1 MIFHASDFHVYFQP
15 ASCDLRVYLRH
26 KGEPEAKPSPYVEV
40 LKKLGDRHEA
50 SHLQTFPEFIDMKA
64 GMDRERRTI
73 EAIKNRAPV
82 IYQARFKATL
92 PVNGITCEVIGEP
105 DFLIATPN
113 GYIIRDS
120 KMARRVTKDDHPEI
134 LHQLRIYG
142 WLFEK
147 NLEEPPHRLEAHS
160 GTGEIIEIPYN
171 NGDGTIETL
180 ERIISIRL
188 AESEPYSPVGWSK
201 CGGCGYNER
210 CWNQAKE
217 NKDVALLVAV
227 DQNLAFALR
236 ANGVSTIDE
245 LLKSYTDQSLAEL
258 KKPWGN
264 KTQKVGKRAGSILRN
279 ARAYKSGQEILLKPP
294 DLPAHDN
301 YVMFDLEGM
310 PPQFNELDKI
320 YLWGIQ
326 VYGKVPGE
334 FHPAVAGFGPE
345 GDREGWEMFLAEAR
359 NVFKKYGDTIP
370 FVHWAPYEKTFLNR
384 YIDRYGD
391 PDGTGQKVID
401 NLLDLLVVTKDSLA
415 LPLPSYS
422 LKVIEPYVGFKRT
435 QDEYG
440 GQWSMAK
447 YIEATEMED
456 PQERDAV
463 MNEILV
469 YNKEDLASMW
479 AIFEWLMSKKA

>member
-1 MIFHASDFHVYFQP
+1 MKFDASDFHVYHQP
-15 ASCDLRVYLRH
+15 AVCDLRVYLRH
-26 KGEPEAKPSPYVEV
+26 IGEPEGKPSPYVEV
-40 LKKLGDRHEA
+40 LKKLGVRHETI
-50 SHLQTFPEFIDMKA
+50 HLRTFPEFVDLRS
-64 GMDRERRTI
+64 GPDREKRTI

-82 IYQARFKATL
+82 IYQGRFKATL

-105 DFLIATPN
+105 DFLIATPD

-120 KMARRVTKDDHPEI
+120 KMARRVTDDDHPEI
-134 LHQLRIYG
+134 LYQLRIYG
-142 WLFEK
+142 WLFEQ
-147 NLEEPPHRLEAHS
+147 NLKESPHRLEVHS
-160 GTGEIIEIPYN
+160 GIGEIIEIPHD
-171 NGDGTIETL
+171 NGAETIKML
-180 ERIISIRL
+180 ERIVSIRL
-188 AESEPYSPVGWSK
+188 AGAEPYSPVGWSK

-210 CWNQAKE
+210 CWQKAKE
-217 NKDVALLVAV
+217 NDDVALLVAV

-236 ANGVSTIDE
+236 ENGVSTING
-245 LLKSYTDQSLAEL
+245 LLKSFSDQSLAEL
-258 KKPWGN
+258 KKPWSN
-264 KTQKVGKRAGSILRN
+264 KTQKVGKRAGPILRN
-279 ARAYKSGQEILLKPP
+279 ARAYKSGQEIRLQRPNI
-294 DLPAHDN
+294 PAHDN

-310 PPQFNELDKI
+310 PPQLNELDKI

-326 VYGKVPGE
+326 VYGKAPGE
-334 FHPAVAGFGPE
+334 FQPAVAGFGPE
-345 GDREGWEMFLAEAR
+345 GDREGWERFLREAG
-359 NVFKKYGDTIP
+359 NVFERYGDKIP
-370 FVHWAPYEKTFLNR
+370 FVHWAPYEKTYLKR

-391 PDGTGQKVID
+391 PNGIGQKVID

-447 YIEATEMED
+447 YIEATETED
-456 PQERDAV
+456 PKARDEV

-479 AIFEWLMSKKA
+479 AILEWLKKK